1 MSDRNARPTAA
12 TILALAVL
20 LAAAAAGC
28 GGRGTPQDPA
38 HLAEVEAWHAA
49 RIERLRDETGWLTLV
64 GLHPLRAG
72 DTTVGSADDAGARLP
87 ASAPAR
93 LGVVTADTAGFS
105 FAAEPGTRVYRIA
118 DGDTVAVE
126 RAVMAPDVPGPPTVL
141 HAGTLL
147 FHVVMRGG
155 RGFLRVKDR
164 ESEVRRGFTGIERF
178 PVGGRWRVTAR
189 LEPHDPPR
197 GVMVPDVLGNL
208 EESPSPGTLV
218 FDLEGR
224 ECRLTPIGGPGEELF
239 IVFADATSGGET
251 YGGGRFLSADPP
263 GPDGTVVL
271 DFNLATNPPCAFTP
285 FATCPLPPQ
294 GNTLPVAVRAG
305 EKSWGHH

>member
-1 MSDRNARPTAA
+1 MSTKTA
-12 TILALAVL
+12 
-20 LAAAAAGC
+20 LAAAILISASAAGGC
-28 GGRGTPQDPA
+28 GPHEAPADPA
-38 HLAEVEAWHAA
+38 HLAEVEARHAA

-64 GLHPLRAG
+64 GLHPLRDGAN
-72 DTTVGSADDAGARLP
+72 TVGSAADAGARLP
-87 ASAPAR
+87 TAAPAR
-93 LGVVTADTAGFS
+93 LGVVTADATGYSFEAAAG
-105 FAAEPGTRVYRIA
+105 ADVRRIVG
-118 DGDTVAVE
+118 GDTLAVTSVA
-126 RAVMAPDVPGPPTVL
+126 MAPDIPGPPTVL
-141 HAGTLL
+141 RSGSLL
-147 FHVVMRGG
+147 FHVIVRGG

-189 LEPHDPPR
+189 LEPHVPPR

-218 FDLEGR
+218 FTLEGR
-224 ECRLTPIGGPGEELF
+224 ECRLTPVGGPGEELF

-263 GPDGTVVL
+263 RPDGTVVL

-285 FATCPLPPQ
+285 YATCPLPPQ

-305 EKSWGHH
+305 EKTWGRH